1 MTKPYMPPM
10 PRDWWNKKPAYRMF
24 MLRELSSVFVAL
36 FVIELL
42 CFVAQ
47 VSNQPADRGEMAM
60 NEFLEELGS
69 PLFLAFH
76 AVVLAFALLHS
87 ITWFNL
93 TPKVMVIRRGEE
105 RVPDVLVAGSNY
117 VAWLVVSL
125 ILWWIVKG

>member
-47 VSNQPADRGEMAM
+47 AGKSETEMA
-60 NEFLEELGS
+60 EFLEELGS

-105 RVPDVLVAGSNY
+105 RVPDFLVAGSNY
-117 VAWLVVSL
+117 GACLVVSL
-125 ILWWIVKG
+125 VVWWIVKG

>member
-1 MTKPYMPPM
+1 MSKPYTPPM
-10 PRDWWNKKPAYRMF
+10 PRDWWLKKSAFRLF

-36 FVIELL
+36 FVVELL

-47 VSNQPADRGEMAM
+47 AGKSQQDIQA
-60 NEFLEELGS
+60 FLDELNS
-69 PLFLAFH
+69 PLYLGFH

-93 TPKVMVIRRGEE
+93 TPKVMVIRLGEE

-117 VAWLVVSL
+117 VACLVVSV
-125 ILWWIVKG
+125 ILWLIVKG

>member
-1 MTKPYMPPM
+1 MSKPYLPPM
-10 PRDWWNKKPAYRMF
+10 PRDWWNKKSAYRMF

-36 FVIELL
+36 FVVELL

-47 VSNQPADRGEMAM
+47 AGKGKAAIS
-60 NEFLEELGS
+60 EFLTELQS
-69 PLFLAFH
+69 PLYMGFH

-93 TPKVMVIRRGEE
+93 TPKVMVIRLGED

-117 VAWLVVSL
+117 VACLVVSL
-125 ILWWIVKG
+125 ILWWIVGG